1 MTPSDPTASASGPAA
16 VFDGPPGLPRRLD
29 PTPDERAE
37 TYHRGVVTPRSRSAV
52 GIFAAA
58 LLLAAL
64 VFVGPIIMLTRGTGV
79 EAEPSP
85 SLAPAATT
93 FRATTPGAAAV
104 RIASASGS
112 AERLDSGAYRVTFAW
127 MLEGA
132 RAGDSAVI
140 RFSAG
145 SRQPTETRGTLDP
158 TVFSAST
165 GRLALV
171 TSQECSGGG
180 WTAELISLRGLPPVG
195 DAVARVAGVTCS

>member
-1 MTPSDPTASASGPAA
+1 M
-16 VFDGPPGLPRRLD
+16 
-29 PTPDERAE
+29 
-37 TYHRGVVTPRSRSAV
+37 
-52 GIFAAA
+52 
-58 LLLAAL
+58 
-64 VFVGPIIMLTRGTGV
+64 
-79 EAEPSP
+79 
-85 SLAPAATT
+85 
-93 FRATTPGAAAV
+93 
-104 RIASASGS
+104 RIVSASGS

-180 WTAELISLRGLPPVG
+180 WTAELISLRGLSPVG